1 MKLPNSVRMNR
12 LASSTSI
19 YGDGHGRS
27 PPPVACGWE
36 WIGKQQLDRQQGPDL
51 EEALLKCFFDFALAG
66 LLAASIQHACS
77 RNLHSAMK
85 PQMRL
90 HAESRLAP

>member
-51 EEALLKCFFDFALAG
+51 EEALLKCFFDFWRACWRPASSMH
-66 LLAASIQHACS
+66 AAEICT
-77 RNLHSAMK
+77 
-85 PQMRL
+85 
-90 HAESRLAP
+90 AP